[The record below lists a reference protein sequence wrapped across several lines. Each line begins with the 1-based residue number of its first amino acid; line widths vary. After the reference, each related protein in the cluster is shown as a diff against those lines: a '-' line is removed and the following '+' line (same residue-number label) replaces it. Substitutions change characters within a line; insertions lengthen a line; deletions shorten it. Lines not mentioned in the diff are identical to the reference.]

1 MLVSEITNEII
12 VYNRQYDVI
21 VVGAGHAGCEAA
33 LASAR
38 LGAKTLLVTI
48 NLDRIG
54 WMPCNPSIGG
64 PAKSQLVHEIDALGG
79 QMGVNTDKTYLQIK
93 MLNTSKGPA
102 VQSLRAQSD
111 KFKYHVEMKRTLE
124 LQKNLDIKEAMVKEL
139 VLDEE
144 NIYGVLT
151 EMDVL
156 YSGKKVVL
164 CNGTFL
170 NGKIHIGMKSM
181 SAGRAG
187 EFPSIN
193 LAEDLKKYFETIRL
207 KTGTPCRIDGSTVDF
222 SMSEPQY
229 GNDIKRRFSFTKS
242 EITEKDFPCHLVHT
256 NLDTHKIIQQNLDR
270 SPLYQGKIDGIGPR
284 YCPSIEDK
292 VVRFADKDRHQ
303 SFLEPEGEDTV
314 EVYTQGLSTSLPQ
327 DVQLDLLRSIPALRD
342 VEIMRPAYAIEYD
355 VVRPYQLKYTLETKR
370 IGGLYTAGQINGT
383 SGYEEAAAQG
393 LIAGINAALS
403 VFGREGVVLSRESS
417 YIGTLID
424 DLINKDIK
432 EPYRMFTSRAEYRL
446 LLRQD
451 NADLR
456 LTEIG
461 YEIGLISEDRFVSFL
476 KKKEEIERGMRVLSE
491 IIITPKKETID
502 VLEKYGEKTNKKESL
517 AGFLKKPKITFKVLY
532 EIYPELEL
540 EISDEAKEVIE
551 VQVKYE
557 EYIQRMRNTIEKQ
570 QGLAETSIPEEFDYS
585 FVKGLKKESLEKLK
599 KIRPLNVGQ
608 ASRIDGVS
616 PADIAILVVSL
627 KKFFG
632 G

>member
-1 MLVSEITNEII
+1 MQLSEITKEII
-12 VYNRQYDVI
+12 VYQKQYDVI

-38 LGAKTLLVTI
+38 LGAQTLLLTI
-48 NLDRIG
+48 NLDRIA

-79 QMGVNTDKTYLQIK
+79 QMAINTDKTYLQIK

-124 LQKNLDIKEAMVKEL
+124 GQVALDIKEAMVREL
-139 VLDEE
+139 VLDSES
-144 NIYGVLT
+144 IAGVVT
-151 EMDVL
+151 EMDACYL
-156 YSGKKVVL
+156 GKRVIL

-193 LAEDLKKYFETIRL
+193 LAEDLKRYFETIRL
-207 KTGTPCRIDGSTVDF
+207 KTGTPARVDGTKIDF
-222 SMSEPQY
+222 SKTEPQE
-229 GNDIKRRFSFTKS
+229 GNDLKQRFSFTES
-242 EITEKDFPCHLVHT
+242 EISGKHFPCHLVHT
-256 NLDTHKIIQQNLDR
+256 NQKTHKIIQANLDR

-327 DVQLDLLRSIPALRD
+327 DVQLSLLRSIPALEN

-355 VVRPYQLKYTLETKR
+355 VVRPYQLKYTLETKK
-370 IGGLYTAGQINGT
+370 IKGLYTAGQVNGT

-393 LIAGINAALS
+393 LIAGINAASS
-403 VFGREGVVLSRESS
+403 VLGRNELVLSRESS
-417 YIGTLID
+417 YIGTLVD
-424 DLINKDIK
+424 DLINKDIR

-456 LTEIG
+456 LTEKG
-461 YEIGLISEDRFVSFL
+461 YEVGLINQDRMSAFL
-476 KKKEEIERGMRVLSE
+476 IKKAIIENALCVLKEIEV
-491 IIITPKKETID
+491 TPNKVVVSI
-502 VLEKYGEKTNKKESL
+502 LEKYGEKTSKKETL
-517 AGFLKKPKITFKVLY
+517 AGILKKPNISFDVLY
-532 EIYPELEL
+532 EIYPSLDL
-540 EISDEAKEVIE
+540 DISDEAKIVIE
-551 VQVKYE
+551 IQIKYE
-557 EYIQRMRNTIEKQ
+557 EYIQRMRNALEKNQ
-570 QGLAETSIPEEFDYS
+570 KLSEKEIPES
-585 FVKGLKKESLEKLK
+585 FNYDLVKGFKKESLEKLK

-608 ASRIDGVS
+608 AGRIDGVS
-616 PADIAILVVSL
+616 PADITILVVAL
-627 KKFFG
+627 RKFS
-632 G
+632 